1 MIGAML
7 AILGAIETEVADNRR
22 LLEDPV
28 ALRAGRLTVHR
39 GRLHGVEVLLA
50 RCGVGKVNAAM
61 ATTVLHSAGATSLLF
76 TGVAGGVAPG
86 QRVGD
91 LVVATDLVQHDVDV
105 TPLGRP
111 PGQLLGEPLSWAAD
125 PAMSRRLTAAAGAR
139 AASDGRTL
147 HEGRVASGD
156 QFVASAARAADVHA
170 EFGAVCV
177 EMEGAAVAQAATS
190 LGLPFAVLR
199 ALSDTA
205 DHGAAQDFPA
215 FLTGSARLMAE
226 VVEHYLR
233 GDQSKIAL

>member
-22 LLEDPV
+22 LLQDPV
-28 ALRAGRLTVHR
+28 ELRAGHLTVHR

-61 ATTVLHSAGATSLLF
+61 ATTLLHSAGATSLLF

-86 QRVGD
+86 QQVGD

-105 TPLGRP
+105 TALGRP
-111 PGQLLGEPLSWAAD
+111 PGQLLGEPGSWSAD
-125 PAMSRRLTAAAGAR
+125 PVMSGRLRAAAGAS
-139 AASDGRTL
+139 AARDGRAV
-147 HEGRVASGD
+147 HEGRIASGD
-156 QFVASAARAADVHA
+156 QFVASASRAAALHTD
-170 EFGAVCV
+170 FGALCV

-190 LGLPFAVLR
+190 LGMPFAVLR

>member
-1 MIGAML
+1 ML

-22 LLEDPV
+22 LLSDPV
-28 ALRAGRLTVHR
+28 ELRAGHLAVHR

-50 RCGVGKVNAAM
+50 RCGVGKVNGAM
-61 ATTVLHSAGATSLLF
+61 ATTALHAAGATSLLF

-105 TPLGRP
+105 TALGRP
-111 PGQLLGEPLSWAAD
+111 PGQLLGEPASWATDAR
-125 PAMSRRLTAAAGAR
+125 MSTRLVTAARAR
-139 AASDGRTL
+139 AAHDGRQV

-156 QFVASAARAADVHA
+156 QFVASAPRAAAIHA
-170 EFGAVCV
+170 EFGALCV
-177 EMEGAAVAQAATS
+177 EMEGAAVAQAATT
-190 LGLPFAVLR
+190 LGMPFAVLR

-233 GDQSKIAL
+233 EDQSKIAL